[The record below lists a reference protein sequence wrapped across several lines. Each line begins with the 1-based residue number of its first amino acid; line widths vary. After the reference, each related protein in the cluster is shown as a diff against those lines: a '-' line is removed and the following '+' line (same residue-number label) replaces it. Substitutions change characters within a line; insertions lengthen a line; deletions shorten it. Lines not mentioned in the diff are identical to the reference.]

1 MVDKMY
7 KIFYSKSNK
16 RYLYD
21 SISNNFFEVDNES
34 FSLLNAL
41 EGKTQELQCLG
52 TEFWESVYG
61 KGPIVKLDQMSAIT
75 DIDETP
81 EILVLELTQ
90 QCNFRCEYC
99 VYSGHYKYERKH
111 QNIRMSKEIV
121 DEIVDKYFRTEKDP
135 DYVSLYGGEPLLQ
148 FSLIQYLVQKIEKIG
163 KTPEYAM
170 TTNGSLILN
179 ETIARFLVDKKV
191 HLTISFDG
199 LNHDLYRKTVNH
211 EQTSELVFKALELLK
226 EIDENYFKDYIS
238 LSITLAPP
246 YQLAENANYFNSHKL
261 LSELKLL
268 VNTVNDQDSDFFDS
282 IDIKKERQKLS
293 DDYSLLAEEFIKM
306 DGFGKPFHKALFAD
320 AMLRIEDREMSLQT
334 KAYPPG
340 PCNPGKNRLFITA
353 TGNKYMCERV
363 GKYGYLGNIQDNR
376 KQVNLYHKVLKD
388 FKKCITPHCQEC
400 LYIRICDACYSL
412 FRESDYMGGEKRIRE
427 ICNEK
432 CKWFDFMIYIFL
444 SKKERGN
451 FE

>member
-61 KGPIVKLDQMSAIT
+61 KGPIVKLDQMPAIT

-282 IDIKKERQKLS
+282 IHIKKERQKLS

-412 FRESDYMGGEKRIRE
+412 FRESD
-427 ICNEK
+427 
-432 CKWFDFMIYIFL
+432 FMIYIFL

>member
-1 MVDKMY
+1 M
-7 KIFYSKSNK
+7 
-16 RYLYD
+16 
-21 SISNNFFEVDNES
+21 
-34 FSLLNAL
+34 
-41 EGKTQELQCLG
+41 
-52 TEFWESVYG
+52 
-61 KGPIVKLDQMSAIT
+61 
-75 DIDETP
+75 
-81 EILVLELTQ
+81 
-90 QCNFRCEYC
+90 
-99 VYSGHYKYERKH
+99 
-111 QNIRMSKEIV
+111 
-121 DEIVDKYFRTEKDP
+121 
-135 DYVSLYGGEPLLQ
+135 Q

-412 FRESDYMGGEKRIRE
+412 FRESDHMGGEKRIRE

>member
-61 KGPIVKLDQMSAIT
+61 KGPIVKLDQMPAIT

-111 QNIRMSKEIV
+111 QNIRMSK
-121 DEIVDKYFRTEKDP
+121 EIVDKYFRTEKDP

-363 GKYGYLGNIQDNR
+363 GNIQDNR

-412 FRESDYMGGEKRIRE
+412 FRESDHMGGEKRIRE

>member
-61 KGPIVKLDQMSAIT
+61 KDPIVKLDQMPAIT

-121 DEIVDKYFRTEKDP
+121 DEIVDKYFRTEKSP

-353 TGNKYMCERV
+353 TGNKY
-363 GKYGYLGNIQDNR
+363 
-376 KQVNLYHKVLKD
+376 
-388 FKKCITPHCQEC
+388 
-400 LYIRICDACYSL
+400 IR
-412 FRESDYMGGEKRIRE
+412 
-427 ICNEK
+427 
-432 CKWFDFMIYIFL
+432 
-444 SKKERGN
+444 
-451 FE
+451 